1 MATAATLAYI
11 AATVM
16 QIIVLAIAAVV
27 LFHCVGIVRDIRAM
41 SARARKGADMLSDD
55 LLELRAKV
63 RSESRDL
70 WSGVKMLVKG
80 LMRKARL
87 ASRDED

>member
-1 MATAATLAYI
+1 
-11 AATVM
+11 M
-16 QIIVLAIAAVV
+16 QIIVLALAAAV
-27 LFHCVGIVRDIRAM
+27 LFYLVGFARDLRAM
-41 SARARKGADMLSDD
+41 SARARHGADVLSQD

-70 WSGVKMLVKG
+70 WSGFKMLVRG

-87 ASRDED
+87 AAHDD

>member
-1 MATAATLAYI
+1 VATAATLAYI
-11 AATVM
+11 IATVM
-16 QIIVLAIAAVV
+16 QIIVLALAAVV
-27 LFHCVGIVRDIRAM
+27 LYHVIGIARDFRAM
-41 SARARKGADMLSDD
+41 SARARQGADALSED

-70 WSGVKMLVKG
+70 WSGVKMLVRG

-87 ASRDED
+87 AARDK